1 MKNHLFKK
9 VSQISSIIASVVVL
23 TVFPGCSSVQYNGN
37 SQLIGYTEY
46 GQASYYAMKYQFSK
60 TASGEYFNQLSLTG
74 AHRTLPFG
82 TNIKVTNLKNNR
94 SVVVR
99 VNDRG
104 PFIAGRIIDLSRSA
118 FSEIGNTDSGILDV
132 KIEVIN

>member
-1 MKNHLFKK
+1 MKNRLFKK
-9 VSQISSIIASVVVL
+9 VSQILSIMASVAVL
-23 TVFPGCSSVQYNGN
+23 MVFPGCSSVQYNGN